1 MNWTEILKGIAPTLA
16 SAALGPLGGLAVSAI
31 GSAIGIDSPTQDKIA
46 KAFTQGQLT
55 PEALEKIKLLELDYQ
70 NQEKERGFKYAE
82 LEFKGDELIA
92 KDRADAR
99 DMQVATK
106 SWVPSALALIIT
118 VGYLGIL
125 VGLMKGVLTVA
136 DNQVLLILIGAL
148 ATGFGTVLN
157 FFLGSSHGSQS
168 KDSMLMNSTPA
179 K

>member
-1 MNWTEILKGIAPTLA
+1 MNDLLKGILPLLG
-16 SAALGPLGGLAVSAI
+16 SALGPA
-31 GSAIGIDSPTQDKIA
+31 GSALGSVAASFIA
-46 KAFTQGQLT
+46 SKLELPSNTVEAVQEVLNSGKLSSDDITKLKLAELDFKKWMDDNNIKREQLSVQNTQG
-55 PEALEKIKLLELDYQ
+55 
-70 NQEKERGFKYAE
+70 
-82 LEFKGDELIA
+82 
-92 KDRADAR
+92 AR